1 MTQLTLLKLLYVCL
15 GIMLLSGCQSTSGYQ
30 PLPNDPFYAPIL
42 PEIPRQKVSED
53 GSIFQSDMANNLYS
67 DVKARRVGDII
78 TVNLQENTSATKSAG
93 TSNSKETGL
102 EVSPIIGLG
111 GNAVNLGGQSIQLG
125 VDSSKDFTGDAS
137 ANQSNNL
144 TGSISVTVVQVLANQ
159 NLLVRG
165 EKWLT
170 LNNGDEYI
178 RLTGVV
184 RPADVSPT
192 NEIESTKIANA
203 RIQYSGTGT
212 FASAQKE
219 GWLSG
224 FFSSEY
230 WPF

>member
-1 MTQLTLLKLLYVCL
+1 M
-15 GIMLLSGCQSTSGYQ
+15 LSGCQSTNSRE
-30 PLPNDPFYAPIL
+30 PLPNDPFYAPIM
-42 PEIPRQKVSED
+42 PEIPQQKVADD
-53 GSIFQSDMANNLYS
+53 GAIFQADMANSLFS

-78 TVNLQENTSATKSAG
+78 TVNLEENTRATKSAG
-93 TSNSKETGL
+93 TSSSKATG
-102 EVSPIIGLG
+102 VAVNPIVGLG
-111 GNAVNLGGQSIQLG
+111 GNALNIGNESIQLG
-125 VDSSKDFTGDAS
+125 LDTSNDFEGDST

-144 TGSISVTVVQVLANQ
+144 TGSISVTVVQVMANQ

-184 RPADVSPT
+184 RPADVSPS

-203 RIQYSGTGT
+203 RIQYSGTGSFDT
-212 FASAQKE
+212 AHKE

>member
-1 MTQLTLLKLLYVCL
+1 MMKLTLFKLSYLC
-15 GIMLLSGCQSTSGYQ
+15 IMLLSGCQSTVSYQ
-30 PLPNDPFYAPIL
+30 PLPNDPFYAPIM
-42 PEIPRQKVSED
+42 PEIPRQKVAED
-53 GSIFQSDMANNLYS
+53 GSIFQSDMANNLFS

-78 TVNLQENTSATKSAG
+78 TVNLQENTRATKSA
-93 TSNSKETGL
+93 SNSTSKATG
-102 EVSPIIGLG
+102 VVVNPIVGLG
-111 GNAVNLGGQSIQLG
+111 GNALNIGNESIQLG
-125 VDSSKDFTGDAS
+125 IDTANDFTGDAS

-144 TGSISVTVVQVLANQ
+144 TGAISVTVVKVLTNQ

-184 RPADVSPT
+184 RPDDVSPT

-203 RIQYSGTGT
+203 RIQYSGTGS
-212 FASAQKE
+212 FDRAQKE

>member
-1 MTQLTLLKLLYVCL
+1 M
-15 GIMLLSGCQSTSGYQ
+15 
-30 PLPNDPFYAPIL
+30 
-42 PEIPRQKVSED
+42 PETPRQRVIEN
-53 GSIFQSDMANNLYS
+53 GSIFQPDMANSIYS

-78 TVNLQENTSATKSAG
+78 TVNLQENTRATKSSG
-93 TSNSKETGL
+93 TSTSKETG
-102 EVSPIIGLG
+102 VAVNPILGLG
-111 GNAVNLGGQSIQLG
+111 GNAINIGGESIQLG
-125 VDSSKDFTGDAS
+125 LDATNDFTGDAS

-144 TGSISVTVVQVLANQ
+144 TGAISVTVVKVLANQ

-184 RPADVSPT
+184 RPDDVSPT

-203 RIQYSGTGT
+203 RIQYSGTGS
-212 FASAQKE
+212 FDRAQKE

>member
-1 MTQLTLLKLLYVCL
+1 MLLKFLYVCL
-15 GIMLLSGCQSTSGYQ
+15 GIMLLSACESTISHE
-30 PLPNDPFYAPIL
+30 PLPNDPFYAPIR
-42 PEIPRQKVSED
+42 PEIPHQKVTED
-53 GSIFQSDMANNLYS
+53 GAIFRPDMANNLFS

-78 TVNLQENTSATKSAG
+78 TVNLQENTRATKSSG
-93 TSNSKETGL
+93 TSTSKETG
-102 EVSPIIGLG
+102 VAVNPILGLG
-111 GNAVNLGGQSIQLG
+111 GNTLNLGGESIQLAL
-125 VDSSKDFTGDAS
+125 DSSNDFTGDAS

-144 TGSISVTVVQVLANQ
+144 TGAISVTVVQVLANQ

-184 RPADVSPT
+184 RPDDVSPT
-192 NEIESTKIANA
+192 NEIQSTKIANA
-203 RIQYSGTGT
+203 RIQYSGTGS
-212 FASAQKE
+212 FDRAQKE

>member
-1 MTQLTLLKLLYVCL
+1 MIQPTLLKLLYVCL
-15 GIMLLSGCQSTSGYQ
+15 GIMLLSGCQSTNSYQ

-42 PEIPRQKVSED
+42 PDIPRQKVTED
-53 GSIFQSDMANNLYS
+53 GSIFQSDMANNLFS

-78 TVNLQENTSATKSAG
+78 TVNLQENTRATKSAG
-93 TSNSKETGL
+93 TSTSKET
-102 EVSPIIGLG
+102 EATVNPIIGLG
-111 GNAVNLGGQSIQLG
+111 GNTLNIGSESIQLG
-125 VDSSKDFTGDAS
+125 IDTTNEFEGDSS

-192 NEIESTKIANA
+192 NEIVSTKIANA
-203 RIQYSGTGT
+203 RIQYSGTGS
-212 FASAQKE
+212 FATSQKE

>member
-1 MTQLTLLKLLYVCL
+1 MIQPVLFRFTYACL
-15 GIMLLSGCQSTSGYQ
+15 GIMLLCGCQSTDSHQ
-30 PLPNDPFYAPIL
+30 PLPNDPFYAPIM
-42 PEIPRQKVSED
+42 PETPRQKVTED
-53 GSIFQSDMANNLYS
+53 GSLFQSDMANSLYS

-78 TVNLQENTSATKSAG
+78 NVTLRENTRATKSAG
-93 TSNSKETGL
+93 SSTSKETGIA
-102 EVSPIIGLG
+102 VNPIIGLG
-111 GNAVNLGGQSIQLG
+111 GNALNIGNESLQLG
-125 VDSSKDFTGDAS
+125 IDTSNQFNGDSST
-137 ANQSNNL
+137 NQSNNL
-144 TGSISVTVVQVLANQ
+144 TGNISVTVVQVLANQ

-192 NEIESTKIANA
+192 NEIASTKIANA
-203 RIQYSGTGT
+203 RIQYSGTGS
-212 FASAQKE
+212 FATAQEE

>member
-1 MTQLTLLKLLYVCL
+1 VKIKPMLLKLSYVCL
-15 GIMLLSGCQSTSGYQ
+15 GIMLLSACQSTNSHE
-30 PLPNDPFYAPIL
+30 PLPNDPFYAPIR
-42 PEIPRQKVSED
+42 PEIPQEKVAED
-53 GSIFQSDMANNLYS
+53 GSIFRPDMA
-67 DVKARRVGDII
+67 
-78 TVNLQENTSATKSAG
+78 NLQENTRATKSSG
-93 TSNSKETGL
+93 TSTSKETG
-102 EVSPIIGLG
+102 VAVNPIIGLG
-111 GNAVNLGGQSIQLG
+111 GNALNLGGESIQLG
-125 VDSSKDFTGDAS
+125 LDTSNDFEGDSS

-144 TGSISVTVVQVLANQ
+144 TGAISVTVVQVLANQ

-184 RPADVSPT
+184 RPDDVSPT

-203 RIQYSGTGT
+203 RIQYSGTGS
-212 FASAQKE
+212 FDRAQKE

>member
-1 MTQLTLLKLLYVCL
+1 
-15 GIMLLSGCQSTSGYQ
+15 MLLCGCQSTSTRE
-30 PLPNDPFYAPIL
+30 PLPNDPFYAPIM
-42 PEIPRQKVSED
+42 PEIPRQKVADD
-53 GSIFQSDMANNLYS
+53 GSIFQADMANNLFS

-78 TVNLQENTSATKSAG
+78 TVNLQENTRATKSAG
-93 TSNSKETGL
+93 TSTSKDTG
-102 EVSPIIGLG
+102 VTVNPIIGLG
-111 GNAVNLGGQSIQLG
+111 GNALNIGSESIQLG
-125 VDSSKDFTGDAS
+125 IDASNDFEGDSS

-144 TGSISVTVVQVLANQ
+144 TGSISVTVVQVMANQ

-184 RPADVSPT
+184 RPADVSPS

-212 FASAQKE
+212 FDTAQRE